1 MYERSIPGMSSF
13 YSYHGEEAVQYLS
26 RFLKRFAAVLNLKD
40 IEYDIFD
47 ETADFACKNRISRF
61 KYTGDSVEYLG
72 RVFKPDHP
80 MYSYMMRNWTYDI
93 NKYIMSKFN
102 GNWFY
107 IPKDKYAC

>member
-1 MYERSIPGMSSF
+1 MYERPIPDMRYL
-13 YSYHGEEAVQYLS
+13 YSYHGETSVQYLA
-26 RFLKRFAAVLNLKD
+26 RVLKQYATLLAFKD

-47 ETADFACKNRISRF
+47 ETADFACKNRIFRF

-102 GNWFY
+102 GSWFY
-107 IPKDKYAC
+107 IPKDKYVC